1 MMRLFKMPLTCF
13 TENEIL
19 DSGESVVNSKSAA
32 YIASKHKGKKI
43 RWLIIKGDQV
53 EDLQH

>member
-1 MMRLFKMPLTCF
+1 MPLTCF
-13 TENEIL
+13 TENEII
-19 DSGESVVNSKSAA
+19 DSGKSVVNSKSAA
-32 YIASKHKGKKI
+32 YIASKHKGKKM

>member
-1 MMRLFKMPLTCF
+1 MPLVCF
-13 TENEIL
+13 TEEEII
-19 DSGESVVNSKSAA
+19 DSGDSVVNSRSAA
-32 YIASKHKGKKI
+32 YIASKHKGKRI